1 MEILAHDLKDL
12 PPTIVQLLSKV
23 REGDRQSHRELEE
36 VKKEEAKLLQEVTDL
51 IKAGNKD
58 FDETPYQTRLKDLTQ
73 NDAVCV

>member
-23 REGDRQSHRELEE
+23 READRQSHRELEE

-51 IKAGNKD
+51 IKAEIK
-58 FDETPYQTRLKDLTQ
+58 TLMRLLTKL
-73 NDAVCV
+73 D